1 MEITAAVVRQKGGPF
16 AQERLQLD
24 SPRADEVLVRIVA
37 TGMCHSDLV
46 VVHQQFPLPL
56 PWVLGHEG
64 AGVVLQVGATVSH
77 VKPGDHVVLSFAS
90 CGECHNCHDHQP
102 AYCDAWFA
110 LNTAGARRD
119 GAATIKAADG
129 SPVNGCFFGQSSFAS
144 HSLAHKSNVVK
155 VPKDAPLH
163 MLGPLGCGIQTGAGA
178 VLNVLKPREGSS
190 IAIFGTGAV
199 GLAAQ
204 MGATIAGCGTIVA
217 VDLVPS
223 RLELARSLGAT
234 HVINAAETN
243 AVEVLLAMG
252 GMDFTVEAVGSPTV
266 VDAAVKSL
274 RPRGTCAVL
283 GVAAPGVTLPVE
295 LAHLAGGRTIT
306 GITEGSA
313 DPQQFIPYLTKQFMT
328 GRLPLDRLIRFY
340 DLQDINQAMHDSE
353 SGVTVKPVIRVCA
366 EV

>member
-46 VVHQQFPLPL
+46 IVHQQYPLPL

-64 AGVVLQVGATVSH
+64 AGVVEQVGAAVSH

-90 CGECHNCHDHQP
+90 CGECHNCQDHQP

-204 MGATIAGCGTIVA
+204 MGAAIAGCGTIVA

-243 AVEVLLAMG
+243 AVEALLAMG

-274 RPRGTCAVL
+274 RPAGRARF
-283 GVAAPGVTLPVE
+283 
-295 LAHLAGGRTIT
+295 LALQRPASRCQSSSRIWQ
-306 GITEGSA
+306 A
-313 DPQQFIPYLTKQFMT
+313 DARSRASPKEAQILSNSFPTS
-328 GRLPLDRLIRFY
+328 R
-340 DLQDINQAMHDSE
+340 S
-353 SGVTVKPVIRVCA
+353 SS
-366 EV
+366 